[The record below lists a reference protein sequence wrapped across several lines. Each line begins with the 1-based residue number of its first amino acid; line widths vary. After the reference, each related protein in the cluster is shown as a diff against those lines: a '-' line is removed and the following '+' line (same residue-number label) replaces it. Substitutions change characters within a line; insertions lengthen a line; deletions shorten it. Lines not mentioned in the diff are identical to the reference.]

1 MSTEVRF
8 PKMTDAGGASGVL
21 ATWYVED
28 GEQVS
33 EGQVLADVAVEKV
46 DAEVTAPVAGTV
58 TRAVDEEAEV
68 AEGSVIA
75 TIA

>member
-1 MSTEVRF
+1 MSTEVTF
-8 PKMTDAGGASGVL
+8 PKMTDAGDASGVL

-33 EGQVLADVAVEKV
+33 AGQILADVAVEKV

-58 TRAVDEEAEV
+58 TLAVAEEAEV

-75 TIA
+75 TIT

>member
-8 PKMTDAGGASGVL
+8 PKMTDAGDASGVL

-28 GEQVS
+28 GEQVTA
-33 EGQVLADVAVEKV
+33 GQILADVAVEKV
-46 DAEVTAPVAGTV
+46 DTEVTAPVAGTV
-58 TRAVDEEAEV
+58 TLAVAEEAEV